1 MSNIFS
7 RLFGRDDQ
15 MPGATAKTAAGKFN
29 RLYWHPKYTVHD
41 EVLDRQHQNL
51 FAITNRVI
59 DKYESG
65 SVDSYNTIQELVVFI
80 SEHFYAEQ
88 VVMMENRYQ
97 NYNQHVREHEYFIEK
112 VKTFLER
119 HDDNQNNLLLDIIN
133 FLRDW
138 IFVHTTNSDLKYGE
152 VLQKNQAHE

>member
-15 MPGATAKTAAGKFN
+15 MPGTTAKTAVGKFN

-65 SVDSYNTIQELVVFI
+65 SVDSYDTIQELVVFI

-88 VVMMENRYQ
+88 VVMIEARYWA
-97 NYNQHVREHEYFIEK
+97 YNQHVQEHEYFIKK
-112 VKTFLER
+112 VETFLRR
-119 HDDNQNNLLLDIIN
+119 HKDNEKELIRDIVN